1 MKTDLINVLDSYLF
15 AKQQPYSTNKQQD
28 HYYSLSEGISKTLNE
43 WLHKYTNSNLN
54 YRVSWS
60 HGKGNWAEIP
70 WILCTNTAITT
81 SAQRGYYLGILFSA
95 DMQSCYMGLLQGVT
109 ETSQQDLTNFASLAI
124 EYIGTNPNIE
134 NLHIGSIDL
143 KATKKLGKDY
153 QKYAIKSFKYS
164 KDFLKSIDN
173 SYIEKQFE
181 ILIRDYE
188 SLYTNAS
195 NDLTNLAP
203 ISDDSYQKLIQ
214 NIDDETDDSTLVEKP
229 EAMPD
234 KIFSQASK
242 FKRSQDKS
250 RKALKQAGYKCE
262 IDSSHITFFT
272 NKNRGYVE
280 GHHFIPMS
288 QQINFSVSLDVTS
301 NIVALCPNCHKALH
315 YGNKDAVKDKI
326 KILFSLREERLKQQG
341 INTTLKDL
349 TKIYTKL
356 GLDQFYD

>member
-1 MKTDLINVLDSYLF
+1 MKTDLINVLDAYLF
-15 AKQQPYSTNKQQD
+15 AKQQPYSTNKQQG
-28 HYYSLSEGISKTLNE
+28 HYYSLSEGICNTLNN
-43 WLHKYTNSNLN
+43 WLQKYANPNFN

-81 SAQRGYYLGILFSA
+81 SAQRGYYLGILFST

-109 ETSQQDLTNFASLAI
+109 ETSQQDLTSFASLAI

-143 KATKKLGKDY
+143 RATRNLGKDY

-164 KDFLKSIDN
+164 KDFLESVDD
-173 SYIEKQFE
+173 SFIEKQFE
-181 ILIRDYE
+181 ILIHDYE
-188 SLYTNAS
+188 SLYSNAN
-195 NDLTNLAP
+195 NDITNLAP
-203 ISDDSYQKLIQ
+203 LSDDSYQKLIQ
-214 NIDDETDDSTLVEKP
+214 NGDDNDVNSPSIENP
-229 EAMPD
+229 EEIPD
-234 KIFSQASK
+234 RINSQGK
-242 FKRSQDKS
+242 RYKRSQDKS
-250 RKALKQAGYKCE
+250 KNALKRAGYMCE
-262 IDSSHITFFT
+262 VDNSHITFLT

-315 YGNKDAVKDKI
+315 HGNKDAVKDKI
-326 KILFSLREERLKQQG
+326 KILFSLREERLKKQG
-341 INTTLKDL
+341 IDITLKDVMN
-349 TKIYTKL
+349 IYTKL
-356 GLDQFYD
+356 GLDQVYD

>member
-28 HYYSLSEGISKTLNE
+28 HYYSLSKGISKTLND
-43 WLHKYTNSNLN
+43 WLQKYADPDLN
-54 YRVSWS
+54 YLVDWS
-60 HGKGNWAEIP
+60 HGTGKWAEIP
-70 WILCTNTAITT
+70 WIICTNTAITS
-81 SAQRGYYLGILFSA
+81 SAQRGYYIGILFSA

-109 ETSQQDLTNFASLAI
+109 ETSQQDLTNFATLAI
-124 EYIGTNPNIE
+124 EYTGTNPNIE
-134 NLHIGSIDL
+134 NLHIGRIEL
-143 KATKKLGKDY
+143 NGTTKLSKGY

-164 KDFLKSIDN
+164 KDFLKSIDD

-181 ILIRDYE
+181 ILIHDYE
-188 SLYTNAS
+188 SLYSNAS
-195 NDLTNLAP
+195 NDITNLAP
-203 ISDDSYQKLIQ
+203 ISNDSYQKLIQ
-214 NIDDETDDSTLVEKP
+214 NIDDETDNSVLVEKP

-234 KIFSQASK
+234 IILSQANR

-250 RKALKQAGYKCE
+250 KKALKQAGYMCE
-262 IDSSHITFFT
+262 VDSSHITFLT
-272 NKNRGYVE
+272 NKNRSYVE